1 MRLLTLFAWLRWRI
15 FVNTLNKT
23 SGRDAVQRTSL
34 ALERLAPILLVAILI
49 PSAIALGVFGMV
61 AGFQIVRASHQAI
74 WYELPR
80 IVLFAGVL
88 ASVIGPALM
97 PTGDRTNPVR
107 LLLLPIPAR
116 TLYVSHV
123 AGALSDPWVFLQ
135 MPLLGGIGLGMLAA
149 GSVAGA
155 AVALAGGAMLA
166 LLVIGLAA
174 TTTTLIH
181 LALRDRRRGEIIALV
196 LIVFLPMIGFLPS
209 MILRGERR
217 SAERPPD
224 WVVTTAR
231 RVMSVAPS
239 ELYVTS
245 IRQGA
250 GGTPG
255 AAASRVAAIAA
266 LALGV
271 QVAGLALFR
280 RVLSAGGS
288 GGPRRASS
296 MQGLWT
302 RIIPFASPGTSAVA
316 LALLRL
322 AVRTP
327 RGRATLLTP
336 IALTVLFMFIIW
348 RRGIVQIGPFNATS
362 GLGFAA
368 FVSFLALIASMPISM
383 NQFAVDRAGLT
394 MTLLSPL
401 STRQILAGKAI
412 GTGLMTVPP
421 ALLCIALTALAFPGG
436 SLALWLALV
445 PAICATY
452 TLTAPIALMLS
463 AVFPRVVN
471 MNSVGSNS
479 NAHAVAGFA
488 GLFVFVAAALPPV
501 ALALS
506 AIAFLD
512 RPFLAPVLA
521 LAWCPVAFVIAQ
533 LLLRPAEKIFERR
546 RENLAMLM

>member
-1 MRLLTLFAWLRWRI
+1 MRWRI

-23 SGRDAVQRTSL
+23 SGRDAMQRTSL
-34 ALERLAPILLVAILI
+34 ALDRIAPIILIAILI
-49 PSAIALGVFGMV
+49 PSAIGLGLYGVF
-61 AGFQIVRASHQAI
+61 AGFQLIRAPQQPV
-74 WYELPR
+74 WFELPR
-80 IVLFAGVL
+80 FMLFAGML
-88 ASVIGPALM
+88 ASIIGPALM

-107 LLLLPIPAR
+107 LLLLPISAR

-135 MPLLGGIGLGMLAA
+135 MPLLTAVPIGLLIA
-149 GSVAGA
+149 GAPRAA
-155 AVALAGGAMLA
+155 AVALAGGALFA

-196 LIVFLPMIGFLPS
+196 LIVVLPMIGFLPS
-209 MILRGERR
+209 IVFRSERR
-217 SAERPPD
+217 GGQRPPA
-224 WVVTTAR
+224 WVVTTATR
-231 RVMSVAPS
+231 AVSVAPS
-239 ELYVTS
+239 ELYITAVRRAARGTTGPAVP
-245 IRQGA
+245 RVA
-250 GGTPG
+250 GL
-255 AAASRVAAIAA
+255 AAIA
-266 LALGV
+266 LGV
-271 QVAGLALFR
+271 HVGGLALFR
-280 RVLSAGGS
+280 RVMSSSGS
-288 GGPRRASS
+288 GGPRRATS
-296 MQGLWT
+296 MHGVWNRL
-302 RIIPFASPGTSAVA
+302 IPFVSPGTSAVA
-316 LALLRL
+316 LALVRL
-322 AVRTP
+322 AARTP

-336 IALTVLFMFIIW
+336 IALTVLFMFVVW
-348 RRGIVQIGPFNATS
+348 QRGMVQVGPFSARS

-368 FVSFLALIASMPISM
+368 FVSLLALIASMPISM

-412 GTGLMTVPP
+412 GTGLMTLPP
-421 ALLCIALTALAFPGG
+421 ALLCIVLTAITFPGG
-436 SLALWLALV
+436 SLALWLAIV
-445 PAICATY
+445 PAVLATY
-452 TLTAPIALMLS
+452 ILAAPIALMLS

-479 NAHAVAGFA
+479 NAHALAGFA

-512 RPFLAPVLA
+512 RPYLAPVLA
-521 LAWCPVAFVIAQ
+521 LAWCPVAFGIAQ